1 MKQAEKLKLR
11 DLEDK
16 TLFALKELCSSVPFL
31 SLRAW
36 RQEKTSS
43 GYRPD
48 IVLAMNVGD
57 RHWEWLVECRLNGQP
72 RELRSVIPLMK
83 SVLAEPGQG
92 NRYALFAAPF
102 LSEESRRLC
111 AEAGLGYVDLAGNV
125 HVSFEQVYIDVK
137 AQDNPFKEK
146 RSLRSLFSAKAG
158 RVLRVLLTP
167 PLRSWKVKDLQLASG
182 VSLGQVSNV
191 RKLLLDREWAK
202 VSQESQGIRIKKPE
216 VLLRA
221 WRESYEGVCLSEET
235 FSTTISGEAFDTAFR
250 KALEDSSEAHMVLAS
265 YSAAHMYA
273 PYVQQLHRGLLYVYA
288 DAEGKE
294 ILKRDLGLRPM
305 AAGGNIVVFEP
316 REDDVFTGGVE
327 VVPGVWCA
335 GLVQTWLDLG
345 LAGERDAEAA
355 NFLLRQKLLPAWG
368 KDE

>member
-31 SLRAW
+31 TLRSW
-36 RQEKTSS
+36 RQEKTSG

-57 RHWEWLVECRLNGQP
+57 RHWEWLVECSLNGQP
-72 RELRSVIPLMK
+72 RELRGAIPLMK
-83 SVLAEPGQG
+83 SALAEPGG
-92 NRYALFAAPF
+92 RNRYALFAAPF

-125 HVSFEQVYIDVK
+125 HVSFDQVYIDVK

-146 RSLRSLFSAKAG
+146 RGLRSLFAAKAG

-167 PLRSWKVKDLQLASG
+167 PLRSWKVKDLELASG

-191 RKLLLDREWAK
+191 RKLLMDREWAE
-202 VSQESQGIRIKKPE
+202 VSRDGIYIKKPE
-216 VLLRA
+216 ALLRA
-221 WRESYEGVCLSEET
+221 WRESYEGGYLLEET
-235 FSTTISGEAFDTAFR
+235 FSTTISGEAFDAAFR
-250 KALEDSSEAHMVLAS
+250 KALEESSGGAHLVLAS
-265 YSAAHMYA
+265 YSAARLYI
-273 PYVQQLHRGLLYVYA
+273 PYVHQGALYVYA
-288 DAEGKE
+288 DAVGKE
-294 ILKRDLGLRPM
+294 ILKRNLGLKPM

-316 REDDVFTGGVE
+316 REDDVFTGRVE
-327 VVPGVWCA
+327 VVPGIWCA

-345 LAGERDAEAA
+345 VAGEHGLEAA
-355 NFLLRQKLLPAWG
+355 DLLLQQKLLPAW
-368 KDE
+368 KKLE

>member
-1 MKQAEKLKLR
+1 MKQTEKLKLR

-16 TLFALKELCSSVPFL
+16 ILFALKELCSSVPFL
-31 SLRAW
+31 TLRSW
-36 RQEKTSS
+36 RQEKTSG

-57 RHWEWLVECRLNGQP
+57 QHWEWLVECRLNGQP
-72 RELRSVIPLMK
+72 RELRGVIPLMK
-83 SVLAEPGQG
+83 SALAESGRG

-125 HVSFEQVYIDVK
+125 HVSFEQVYIDVR

-191 RKLLLDREWAK
+191 RKLLLDREWAE
-202 VSQESQGIRIKKPE
+202 VSKESREGIQIKEPE
-216 VLLRA
+216 ALLRA
-221 WRESYEGVCLSEET
+221 WRESYEGEYLSEET
-235 FSTTISGEAFDTAFR
+235 FSTTMSSEELDTSLR
-250 KALEDSSEAHMVLAS
+250 QALEESSSGAHAVLAS
-265 YSAAHMYA
+265 YSAARLYV
-273 PYVQQLHRGLLYVYA
+273 PYVRQETLCVYA
-288 DAEGKE
+288 DAEGKG
-294 ILKRDLGLRPM
+294 ILKRNLGLKPM
-305 AAGGNIVVFEP
+305 ETGGNVVVIEP
-316 REDDVFTGGVE
+316 REDDVFTGRVE
-327 VVPGVWCA
+327 VVPGIWCT

-345 LAGERDAEAA
+345 VAGEHGAKAA
-355 NFLLRQKLLPAWG
+355 DLLLQQKLLPAWR
-368 KDE
+368 ESE

>member
-16 TLFALKELCSSVPFL
+16 ILFALKELCSSVPFL
-31 SLRAW
+31 TLRSW
-36 RQEKTSS
+36 RQEKTSG

-72 RELRSVIPLMK
+72 RELRGVIPLMK
-83 SVLAEPGQG
+83 SALAEPGRG

-125 HVSFEQVYIDVK
+125 YVSFDQVFIDVK

-146 RSLRSLFSAKAG
+146 RGLRSLFAAKAG

-167 PLRSWKVKDLQLASG
+167 PLRSWKVKDLELASG

-191 RKLLLDREWAK
+191 RRLLMDREWAEASK
-202 VSQESQGIRIKKPE
+202 NGIQIKKPE
-216 VLLRA
+216 ALLRA
-221 WRESYEGVCLSEET
+221 WRESYEGEYLSEET
-235 FSTTISGEAFDTAFR
+235 FSTMMSGEELDTSLR
-250 KALEDSSEAHMVLAS
+250 KALAESSNGAHAVLAS
-265 YSAAHMYA
+265 YSAA
-273 PYVQQLHRGLLYVYA
+273 RLYVPYARQETLHMYA

-294 ILKRDLGLRPM
+294 ILKRNLDLKPM
-305 AAGGNIVVFEP
+305 ETGGNVVVLEP
-316 REDDVFTGGVE
+316 REDDVFTGRVE
-327 VVPGVWCA
+327 VVSGIWCA

-345 LAGERDAEAA
+345 ITGERGIEAA
-355 NFLLRQKLLPAWG
+355 DLLLQQKLLPAW
-368 KDE
+368 KKSE

>member
-31 SLRAW
+31 SLRSW
-36 RQEKTSS
+36 RQEKTSG

-57 RHWEWLVECRLNGQP
+57 QHWEWLVECRLNGQP
-72 RELRSVIPLMK
+72 RELRGVIPLIK
-83 SVLAEPGQG
+83 SGLAEPGKG

-125 HVSFEQVYIDVK
+125 HVSFEQVYIDVR

-191 RKLLLDREWAK
+191 RKLLLDREWAE
-202 VSQESQGIRIKKPE
+202 VSKESREGIQIKKPE
-216 VLLRA
+216 ALLRA
-221 WRESYEGVCLSEET
+221 WRESYEGEYLSEET
-235 FSTTISGEAFDTAFR
+235 FSTTMSSEELDTSLR
-250 KALEDSSEAHMVLAS
+250 QALEESSSGAHAVLAS
-265 YSAAHMYA
+265 YSAARLYV
-273 PYVQQLHRGLLYVYA
+273 PYVRQETLCVYA
-288 DAEGKE
+288 DAEGKG
-294 ILKRDLGLRPM
+294 ILKRNLGLKPM
-305 AAGGNIVVFEP
+305 ETGGNVVVIEP
-316 REDDVFTGGVE
+316 REDDVFTGRVE
-327 VVPGVWCA
+327 VVPGIWCT

-345 LAGERDAEAA
+345 VAGEHGAKAA
-355 NFLLRQKLLPAWG
+355 DLLLQQKLLPAWR
-368 KDE
+368 ESE

>member
-31 SLRAW
+31 TLRSW
-36 RQEKTSS
+36 RQEKTSG

-57 RHWEWLVECRLNGQP
+57 RHWEWLVECCLNGQP
-72 RELRSVIPLMK
+72 RELRGVIPLIK
-83 SVLAEPGQG
+83 SVLAEPGKG

-125 HVSFEQVYIDVK
+125 HVSFEQVYIDVR
-137 AQDNPFKEK
+137 AQVNPFKEK
-146 RSLRSLFSAKAG
+146 RSLSSLFSAKAG
-158 RVLRVLLTP
+158 RDLRVLLTP

-191 RKLLLDREWAK
+191 RKLLLDREWAE
-202 VSQESQGIRIKKPE
+202 VSREGIHIEKPE
-216 VLLRA
+216 ALLCA
-221 WRESYEGVCLSEET
+221 WRESYEGEYLSEET
-235 FSTTISGEAFDTAFR
+235 FSTTISGEAFDAAFR
-250 KALEDSSEAHMVLAS
+250 KALEESSGGAHLVLAS
-265 YSAAHMYA
+265 YSAARLYV
-273 PYVQQLHRGLLYVYA
+273 PYVRQETLCVYA
-288 DAEGKE
+288 DAEGKG
-294 ILKRDLGLRPM
+294 ILKQNLGLKPM
-305 AAGGNIVVFEP
+305 ETGGNVVVIEP
-316 REDDVFTGGVE
+316 REDDVFTGRVE
-327 VVPGVWCA
+327 VVPGIWCT

-345 LAGERDAEAA
+345 VAGEHGLGAA
-355 NFLLRQKLLPAWG
+355 DLLLQQKLLPAW
-368 KDE
+368 KKPE